1 MSDNPNQNKEL
12 LSQEWQILQ
21 TQFDSYEKF
30 SLVIKLFNIGF
41 TVFSITLAMPTLIS
55 LVIISIVW
63 LQDGI
68 WKTFQQRIE
77 QRLLVVE
84 VALAPNTNVNEANNE
99 TAPCQF
105 NQHFL
110 KNRAGAGKLITE
122 YVKNACRPTVAYPHI
137 VLLALVLLMPIFMNT
152 L

>member
-30 SLVIKLFNIGF
+30 SLLIKLFNISF
-41 TVFSITLAMPTLIS
+41 TALSITLAIPTLVS
-55 LVIISIVW
+55 LMIIGIVW

-84 VALAPNTNVNEANNE
+84 AALAPNTKLNAANNDI
-99 TAPCQF
+99 APCQF

-110 KNRAGAGKLITE
+110 KNRASAGKLIAE
-122 YVKNACRPTVAYPHI
+122 YFKNACRPTVAYPHI
-137 VLLALVLLMPIFMNT
+137 LLLALIT
-152 L
+152 LTNPMIA

>member
-30 SLVIKLFNIGF
+30 SLLIKLFNIGF

-55 LVIISIVW
+55 LVIIGIVW

-84 VALAPNTNVNEANNE
+84 AAFESEKNSSSTISPL
-99 TAPCQF
+99 QF

-110 KNRAGAGKLITE
+110 KNRAGAGKLVAE

-137 VLLALVLLMPIFMNT
+137 VLLALVLLMPSFMNT

>member
-1 MSDNPNQNKEL
+1 MSDHTDQNKQY
-12 LSQEWQILQ
+12 LSQEWQTLQ

-30 SLVIKLFNIGF
+30 SLLIKLFNISF
-41 TVFSITLAMPTLIS
+41 TALSITLAMPTLVS
-55 LVIISIVW
+55 LMIIGIVW

-77 QRLLVVE
+77 QRLLIVE
-84 VALAPNTNVNEANNE
+84 AAFESEKNSSSTISPL
-99 TAPCQF
+99 QF
-105 NQHFL
+105 NQYFL
-110 KNRAGAGKLITE
+110 KNRAGAGKLVAE